1 MVLLLPTTTYRA
13 EVTMNTTENTPWDE
27 ADSANWLD
35 EDLDHAYTSA
45 WRGFD
50 LPSECRWDEVD
61 ED

>member
-1 MVLLLPTTTYRA
+1 
-13 EVTMNTTENTPWDE
+13 MNTTENTPWDE

-35 EDLDHAYTSA
+35 ENLDHAYTSA